1 MHGISQPF
9 AITSE
14 HVHKRNEP
22 VANAHNA
29 SGIHTHCAAEG
40 RRAHDSKCSAQG
52 RPGAGWAER
61 EGPGCGAVRCLAR
74 PRRGMASGKARGG
87 KRAYRRRVGERG
99 SAPHGTGAQCNSAQR
114 AEQARGQGQGGRWR
128 AAAVRVDSR
137 GSGKGDRRAGSRR
150 APVRSEL
157 AGCSRR
163 AAPCGNGGDRRRGA
177 GSNASSQ
184 PPTRPEP
191 SMGKLG

>member
-1 MHGISQPF
+1 MHDIYRPF
-9 AITSE
+9 DVTPKR
-14 HVHKRNEP
+14 VRTRNEQ

-29 SGIHTHCAAEG
+29 SGIHTHCAWEG

-128 AAAVRVDSR
+128 AAAVRVDSC
-137 GSGKGDRRAGSRR
+137 GDGKGAGRAGSRR

-163 AAPCGNGGDRRRGA
+163 AAPCGTAAEIGGGA
-177 GSNASSQ
+177 LVRMPGGGSIS
-184 PPTRPEP
+184 TRY
-191 SMGKLG
+191 S